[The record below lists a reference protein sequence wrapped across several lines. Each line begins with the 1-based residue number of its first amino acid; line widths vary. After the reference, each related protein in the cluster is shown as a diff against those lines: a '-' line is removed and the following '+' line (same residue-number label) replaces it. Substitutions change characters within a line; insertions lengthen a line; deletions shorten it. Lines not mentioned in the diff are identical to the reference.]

1 MVKIFREIRGFLNR
15 RKLTK
20 NNSFNNTN
28 QFGRNSII
36 GYTIWGKHSGCN
48 SNSRVF
54 YTNVGNYC
62 QIAYN
67 VDICPRSH
75 IFTNFTINDS
85 IYIKSRDSIMQNE
98 LPKDKYLVVIGHDV
112 WIGCNSIILPG
123 VTIGNGAIVAAGSV
137 VVKSV
142 PDYCIVG
149 GNPAKV
155 IKKRFN
161 DKQIQKLEEI
171 NWYSWDLGMI
181 ISQKTMLEGIVD
193 YSFDEFRK
201 SYWKEKP
208 FMKFK

>member
-1 MVKIFREIRGFLNR
+1 MVNIFREIRSFINR
-15 RKLTK
+15 RKLAK

-28 QFGRNSII
+28 QFGHNSII
-36 GYTIWGKHSGCN
+36 GNTNWGKYSTCN

-54 YTNVGNYC
+54 YTKVGNYC
-62 QIAYN
+62 RIAYN

-75 IFTNFTINDS
+75 IHTNFTIIDS
-85 IYIKSRDSIMQNE
+85 IYIKSRDAYMQNE